1 MKRIISLLLAAVFA
15 FSVCITAQ
23 AAQRGDVNGDGK
35 VNSSDALLVLQY
47 SVGAIKTIDKSAADL
62 NGDKKINSTDALTI
76 LQISVGIVSDAKYKA
91 AFTLKAKIDG
101 KTYTSADVIPV
112 KADQTVAVTLSL
124 ANNYYTGPTSA
135 QIYYNKNIFSSAPS
149 AQFNTSSRLY
159 QSAGKT
165 YCTFLDWNGLAD
177 SNKEKCWP
185 DYSEAKLKD
194 FKNNY
199 KFLRITMT
207 PNASFASE
215 AEKNINEDLVT
226 IHFKVS
232 ASAKKGTTGQ
242 IVIPVESRRTRD
254 FLNGHLMC
262 SVHES
267 EDITSKSSPYVEDLV
282 YDCSKAVL
290 NFKVS

>member
-47 SVGAIKTIDKSAADL
+47 SVGAIKTINTSAADL

-76 LQISVGIVSDAKYKA
+76 LQISVGIISDAKYKA

-149 AQFNTSSRLY
+149 AQFNTSGRLY

-165 YCTFLDWNGLAD
+165 YCTFLDWNGLAKD
-177 SNKEKCWP
+177 VKEKCWP
-185 DYSEAKLKD
+185 DYSDTKLKD
-194 FKNNY
+194 FKADHQ
-199 KFLRITMT
+199 FLRITMT
-207 PNASFASE
+207 PNASFTSE
-215 AEKNINEDLVT
+215 AEKNLNEDLVT

-242 IVIPVESRRTRD
+242 VVIPVESRRTRD
-254 FLNGHLMC
+254 FLDGQLMC

-267 EDITSKSSPYVEDLV
+267 EDITSKSSPYVEDLA